1 LILADTRG
9 FDERGIFANK
19 SGFVDTLDAEEVSMS
34 LNLLHPK
41 LIDWMSKRRQ
51 IRRIE
56 LMHRASGEKRMLF
69 RPEADFLRVA
79 APGSTGC

>member
-1 LILADTRG
+1 M
-9 FDERGIFANK
+9 N
-19 SGFVDTLDAEEVSMS
+19 

-41 LIDWMSKRRQ
+41 LIGWMSKRRQ